1 MSKTVLLNVR
11 TFAAG
16 VDLTG
21 ASNKIEL
28 SSEVED
34 KDSTN
39 YASGGWKEV
48 LGGLGSAE
56 LSGEGQ
62 WEAADPSKV
71 DDASW
76 AHIGTVIPW
85 SVSANN
91 AANVGDLAY
100 LMSALRSDYAL
111 FDAVGEVA
119 PWSGT
124 AKSAS
129 PLVRGQFAHPP
140 GTARTATGTGT
151 GLQLGA
157 VPSGKKLHAALH
169 VLSVAGTSTPTIT
182 ARVESSVDNT
192 FASPTTRLTFAAATA
207 VGGQIL
213 RTNGT
218 AITDT
223 WWRIAWT
230 ISGTTPSFLFVGS
243 LGIGA

>member
-1 MSKTVLLNVR
+1 VSKTILLNVR

-21 ASNKIEL
+21 ASNKVEI
-28 SSEVED
+28 SAEVED
-34 KDSTN
+34 KDATN
-39 YASGGWKEV
+39 YASQGWKEV

-56 LSGEGQ
+56 LSAEGQ
-62 WEAADPSKV
+62 WEAGDPSKV

-76 AHIGTVIPW
+76 SHLGSVIPW

-91 AANVGDLAY
+91 AAAVGDLAY
-100 LMSALRSDYAL
+100 LVSALRSDYKL

-124 AKSAS
+124 AKSAW
-129 PLVRGQFAHPP
+129 PLVRGQFGHPP

-151 GLQLGA
+151 GLNLGA
-157 VPSGKKLHAALH
+157 VPEGKRLYAALH
-169 VLSVAGTSTPTIT
+169 VLSVSGTTPSIT

-192 FASPTTRLTFAAATA
+192 FASPTTRLTFTAATA
-207 VGGQIL
+207 AGGQAL
-213 RTNGT
+213 RTDGT

-223 WWRIAWT
+223 WWRLGWT
-230 ISGTTPSFLFVGS
+230 ISGSTPSFLFAAS
-243 LGIGA
+243 LGIQ